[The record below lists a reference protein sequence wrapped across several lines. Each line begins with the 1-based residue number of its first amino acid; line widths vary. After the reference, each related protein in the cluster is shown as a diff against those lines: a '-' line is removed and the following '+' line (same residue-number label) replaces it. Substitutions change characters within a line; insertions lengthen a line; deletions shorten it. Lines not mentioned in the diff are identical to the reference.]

1 MSVLKIKLTLSF
13 CLLLSLA
20 ACNKKERFTYW
31 TDRTDNLIQRLNE
44 AMIKYEIREG
54 EIWVFN
60 KDLEKV
66 VACWY

>member
-13 CLLLSLA
+13 CLLLSFT
-20 ACNKKERFTYW
+20 ACNTKERFTYW
-31 TDRTDNLIQRLNE
+31 ADRTDNLIQRLNE

-66 VACWY
+66 VACCS